1 MSAAASPAE
10 HTPSA
15 GGAGGRE
22 PQPRSGRRRRGVR
35 WPRLRWNPQWL
46 ALAAVLAVAA
56 ALRLIDLGAVAVDP
70 FYDAAVRSMSLSWH
84 NFFFGA
90 FEPAGTVSIDKPPMD
105 LWFQVASVK
114 LFGFNSTTLK
124 LPEAFG
130 GVLAVGLLYAAIR
143 RVWDFRAALGAALA
157 LALMPIE
164 VITSRSDTMD
174 AVMMA
179 LLVGALLLLILAC
192 QSGRTVWLLAAAA
205 VLGVAFNVKLLETVV
220 ALPGLAV
227 IALLGFQRRAR
238 TLVSATR
245 GEDEIR
251 HRRTPAWLRTRALPL
266 TAAAVVYIAVSLGW
280 LGATLLTPAHERPWA
295 IGSTNGSAWNA
306 AFVFNGLDRINGKSL
321 EGAQSGLDIANHPPQ
336 ATLGE
341 REAISI
347 TPPSPTRLLERVGPL
362 SGERLG
368 IEALIALLLGLPAV
382 LWAWRAGWAGR
393 RWRNGRCRRGG
404 WAGGLVRSW
413 PRR

>member
-10 HTPSA
+10 HTPSP

-22 PQPRSGRRRRGVR
+22 PQPRSGGHRRGVR
-35 WPRLRWNPQWL
+35 RPRLRWNREWL

-90 FEPAGTVSIDKPPMD
+90 FEPAGTVSIDKPPID

-164 VITSRSDTMD
+164 TITSRSDTMD

-179 LLVGALLLLILAC
+179 LLVAALLLLILAC

-205 VLGVAFNVKLLETVV
+205 VLGAAFNVKLLETVV

-238 TLVSATR
+238 TLRAQPAGKTGEAAR
-245 GEDEIR
+245 GGEPAERTDPPPAHPRVAAHARPAPHRGRRRVHRGVARLARRNAADPRARTPVGDRLDQRQRLER
-251 HRRTPAWLRTRALPL
+251 GVRVQRPRPHQRQVAGRRPVGLGDRQPSPAGDLGRARSDLHHTPLPHAPAQACRPALRRTPGDRGADR
-266 TAAAVVYIAVSLGW
+266 AAARPAGRAVGV
-280 LGATLLTPAHERPWA
+280 A
-295 IGSTNGSAWNA
+295 
-306 AFVFNGLDRINGKSL
+306 
-321 EGAQSGLDIANHPPQ
+321 
-336 ATLGE
+336 
-341 REAISI
+341 
-347 TPPSPTRLLERVGPL
+347 RVG
-362 SGERLG
+362 
-368 IEALIALLLGLPAV
+368 
-382 LWAWRAGWAGR
+382 R
-393 RWRNGRCRRGG
+393 R
-404 WAGGLVRSW
+404 
-413 PRR
+413 